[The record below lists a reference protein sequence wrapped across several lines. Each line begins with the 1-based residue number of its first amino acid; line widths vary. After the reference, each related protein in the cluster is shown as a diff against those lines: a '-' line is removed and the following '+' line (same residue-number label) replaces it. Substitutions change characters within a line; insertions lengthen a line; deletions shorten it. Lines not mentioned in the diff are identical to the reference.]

1 MDDRYLP
8 ILEDAVKNYRKK
20 DGFEGAL
27 SRAIRKSGGKYED
40 YIEVVTELREFAYYQ
55 KLDLITAAKRVL
67 EIAEEGGEADG
78 SRKKEDEEP
87 YTKV

>member
-8 ILEDAVKNYRKK
+8 IIEDAVKNYRKK

-27 SRAIRKSGGKYED
+27 GRAVKKNGEKYET
-40 YIEVVTELREFAYYQ
+40 YIEIITELRGYAFSHDI
-55 KLDLITAAKRVL
+55 DLVTAAKRA
-67 EIAEEGGEADG
+67 IDTAEKDRIGEKD
-78 SRKKEDEEP
+78 KENTDEP